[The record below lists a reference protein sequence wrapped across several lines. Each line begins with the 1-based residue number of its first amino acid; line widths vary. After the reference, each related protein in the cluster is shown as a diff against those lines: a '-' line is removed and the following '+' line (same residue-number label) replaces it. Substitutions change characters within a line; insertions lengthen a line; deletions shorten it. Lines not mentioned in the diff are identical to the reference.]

1 MVKSIQRYRYKHAC
15 HITPSA
21 AENKNSRQSFFSF
34 FLIYPMIRGGV
45 HVEGIRAREVLLL
58 PQTLKN
64 RRQLAHKLLRYTINE
79 KFRNTPVLLLRD
91 YRFFFYVFSF
101 FFFLSTIER
110 TYEAFDP
117 PDTLDRKLH
126 QRSLLL
132 SITSITKSEID
143 DGYDLSSRRIRK
155 IRSYDDK

>member
-91 YRFFFYVFSF
+91 YRFFFFHVFSF
-101 FFFLSTIER
+101 FFFFDPRSNER
-110 TYEAFDP
+110 T
-117 PDTLDRKLH
+117 K
-126 QRSLLL
+126 L
-132 SITSITKSEID
+132 SILPTRSIE
-143 DGYDLSSRRIRK
+143 SSTNV
-155 IRSYDDK
+155 RSFYQ

>member
-1 MVKSIQRYRYKHAC
+1 
-15 HITPSA
+15 
-21 AENKNSRQSFFSF
+21 
-34 FLIYPMIRGGV
+34 MIRGGV

-91 YRFFFYVFSF
+91 YRLFFFFSF
-101 FFFLSTIER
+101 FFDPRSNER
-110 TYEAFDP
+110 TKSFRSSRHVRSKAP
-117 PDTLDRKLH
+117 PTFVP
-126 QRSLLL
+126 
-132 SITSITKSEID
+132 SIDNKIIQVID

-155 IRSYDDK
+155 IQDLQRYK

>member
-101 FFFLSTIER
+101 FFFYPRSNER
-110 TYEAFDP
+110 T
-117 PDTLDRKLH
+117 K
-126 QRSLLL
+126 L
-132 SITSITKSEID
+132 SILPTRSIE
-143 DGYDLSSRRIRK
+143 SSTNV
-155 IRSYDDK
+155 RSFYQ

>member
-91 YRFFFYVFSF
+91 YRFFFFMFFLF
-101 FFFLSTIER
+101 FFFFDPRSNER
-110 TYEAFDP
+110 T
-117 PDTLDRKLH
+117 K
-126 QRSLLL
+126 L
-132 SITSITKSEID
+132 SILPTRSIE
-143 DGYDLSSRRIRK
+143 SSTNV
-155 IRSYDDK
+155 RSFYQ

>member
-91 YRFFFYVFSF
+91 YRFFFMFFLF
-101 FFFLSTIER
+101 FFDPRSNER
-110 TYEAFDP
+110 T
-117 PDTLDRKLH
+117 K
-126 QRSLLL
+126 L
-132 SITSITKSEID
+132 SILPTRSIE
-143 DGYDLSSRRIRK
+143 SSTNV
-155 IRSYDDK
+155 RSFYQ

>member
-91 YRFFFYVFSF
+91 YRFFFLCF
-101 FFFLSTIER
+101 FFFFDPRSNER
-110 TYEAFDP
+110 T
-117 PDTLDRKLH
+117 K
-126 QRSLLL
+126 L
-132 SITSITKSEID
+132 SILPTRSIE
-143 DGYDLSSRRIRK
+143 SSTNV
-155 IRSYDDK
+155 RSFYQ

>member
-91 YRFFFYVFSF
+91 YRFFFMFFLFFSF
-101 FFFLSTIER
+101 LIHDR
-110 TYEAFDP
+110 TNVRSFRSSQHARSKAP
-117 PDTLDRKLH
+117 PTFA
-126 QRSLLL
+126 S
-132 SITSITKSEID
+132 SINNID
-143 DGYDLSSRRIRK
+143 NK
-155 IRSYDDK
+155 IRDRRRLRSFEPSDSKDSIVRR

>member
-1 MVKSIQRYRYKHAC
+1 MVKSIQQYRYKHAC

-101 FFFLSTIER
+101 FFFFDPRSNER
-110 TYEAFDP
+110 T
-117 PDTLDRKLH
+117 K
-126 QRSLLL
+126 L
-132 SITSITKSEID
+132 SILPTRSIE
-143 DGYDLSSRRIRK
+143 SSTNV
-155 IRSYDDK
+155 RSFYQ

>member
-101 FFFLSTIER
+101 FFFFDPRSNER
-110 TYEAFDP
+110 T
-117 PDTLDRKLH
+117 K
-126 QRSLLL
+126 L
-132 SITSITKSEID
+132 SILPTRSIE
-143 DGYDLSSRRIRK
+143 SSTNV
-155 IRSYDDK
+155 RSFYQ